1 MIMTVTSLTVTS
13 MENAVLLSIFFNRKG
28 LKVKKGRKC
37 VCTCHSMITKNITF
51 TFD

>member
-28 LKVKKGRKC
+28 LKEEKGCKC
-37 VCTCHSMITKNITF
+37 LYTCHYMITKISR
-51 TFD
+51 